1 MLENGSIYHSKGGF
15 LSFSSSSKK
24 WRQPTSHKFE
34 GYKSIHSTQTLQDV
48 EVRLPMQNRCFH
60 CVLQKGDYMCKID
73 LKDAYLSVPLYKEP
87 QKLARFILARNLYEF
102 LCLCFSLGSALHPKH
117 LQIH

>member
-48 EVRLPMQNRCFH
+48 EVRLHMQNRCL
-60 CVLQKGDYMCKID
+60 CVAKGRLYVQNRPEGCIFECS
-73 LKDAYLSVPLYKEP
+73 SVQRTAEISTVYFGKE
-87 QKLARFILARNLYEF
+87 LVRVLVSMF
-102 LCLCFSLGSALHPKH
+102 
-117 LQIH
+117 

>member
-1 MLENGSIYHSKGGF
+1 MLEKGSIYHSKGGF

-48 EVRLPMQNRCFH
+48 EVRLHLQNRCFH

>member
-1 MLENGSIYHSKGGF
+1 MLEKGSIYHSKGGF

-48 EVRLPMQNRCFH
+48 EVRLYMQNRPEGCIFE
-60 CVLQKGDYMCKID
+60 CSSVQRTAEISTVYFGKELVRVLVSM
-73 LKDAYLSVPLYKEP
+73 
-87 QKLARFILARNLYEF
+87 F
-102 LCLCFSLGSALHPKH
+102 
-117 LQIH
+117 